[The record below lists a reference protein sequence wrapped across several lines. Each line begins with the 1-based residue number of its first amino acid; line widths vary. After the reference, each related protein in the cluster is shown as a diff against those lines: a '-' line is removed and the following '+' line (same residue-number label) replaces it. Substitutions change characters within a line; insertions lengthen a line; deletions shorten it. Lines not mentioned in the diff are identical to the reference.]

1 MLLKF
6 PNETLVAD
14 MAAGVLV
21 FGVRRNAMYVVHSSQ
36 KEIKCVFYTVIVRN
50 KAIMKKYFGGVRA
63 FTENHKA
70 SCNVDISSTF
80 HMGDGVNVVCADLE
94 INGFDHGI
102 DFVVFD
108 SAGFA
113 LGITECGRKV
123 AEPQSVDMG
132 VPWLR
137 GRYSGGYVYVWYD
150 LGEDSSID
158 EAPQTNCH

>member
-1 MLLKF
+1 MLLKL
-6 PNETLVAD
+6 PNEPLVAD

-21 FGVRRNAMYVVHSSQ
+21 FGVRRNAMYVVHRSQ
-36 KEIKCVFYTVIVRN
+36 KEIKCVFCTVIVRN
-50 KAIMKKYFGGVRA
+50 QALMEKYFGGVRA
-63 FTENHKA
+63 FTGNHKA

-94 INGFDHGI
+94 KNQLNHGI

-113 LGITECGRKV
+113 LSLTDLGRKF

-137 GRYSGGYVYVWYD
+137 GRYSGGYVYVWYELEKD
-150 LGEDSSID
+150 PYIA
-158 EAPQTNCH
+158 EALQTDRR

>member
-1 MLLKF
+1 MSL
-6 PNETLVAD
+6 
-14 MAAGVLV
+14 
-21 FGVRRNAMYVVHSSQ
+21 YVVHSSQ
-36 KEIKCVFYTVIVRN
+36 KEIKCIFCTVIVRN
-50 KAIMKKYFGGVRA
+50 EALMEKYSGGIRA
-63 FTENHKA
+63 STENHKA

-113 LGITECGRKV
+113 LSLTDLGRKV

-132 VPWLR
+132 VPWLK
-137 GRYSGGYVYVWYD
+137 GRYSGGYVYVWYE
-150 LGEDSSID
+150 LEKDSSIN
-158 EAPQTNCH
+158 EAP